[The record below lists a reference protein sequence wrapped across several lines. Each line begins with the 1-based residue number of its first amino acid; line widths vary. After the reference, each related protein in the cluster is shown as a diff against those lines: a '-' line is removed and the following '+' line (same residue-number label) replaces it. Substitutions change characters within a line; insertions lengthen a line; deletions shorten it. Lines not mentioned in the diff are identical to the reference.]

1 MTANVLK
8 TTDKIADYALMKFSE
23 QATFI
28 RTINREYDSSFA
40 NKNAKIGDTLRVP
53 IPQHGRYTKGRKLD
67 TTPLQ
72 TITRNVTVFGQR
84 HFGITMNSAE
94 MALDIEEMGP
104 RYLDQQ
110 IADFVVNLESEIL
123 TMAVQATPNQTGN
136 PAARFD
142 KVAWANYAK
151 MQIEN
156 NGGHKG
162 TKRLLL
168 NPAGEIQVIDSLKG
182 LFNAQRQINVQYEEG
197 EMGRASGF
205 DWAQTTVMP
214 VQSRGTGNGSYLVNG
229 ANQTGDSI
237 VVDTGTGTI
246 LKGEII
252 TFAGAVAVHPQ
263 TKQNLGY
270 LQQFVVTEDY
280 AGGGGSIKV
289 YPAIVTTGTEKNV
302 TGSPTENGA
311 VTIAGT
317 ASTPYGINLAYTKDA
332 FTFGT
337 VDLPDLPGYETSR
350 RVYDGIS
357 MRVTKGADIVND
369 EVYLRF
375 DIMAAFGA
383 LRPEWAS
390 RIANDHTAL
399 TPA

>member
-1 MTANVLK
+1 MSANVLK

-23 QATFI
+23 QATFL
-28 RTINREYDSSFA
+28 RTVNREYDDSFA
-40 NKNAKIGDTLRVP
+40 KKTAKIGDTLRVP
-53 IPQHGRYTKGRKLD
+53 IPQHGEYRKGRKME

-72 TITRNVTVFGQR
+72 TITRNVIVFGQR
-84 HFGITMNSAE
+84 GFDITYNSAE

-289 YPAIVTTGTEKNV
+289 YPAIVTTGTEQNV

-317 ASTPYGINLAYTKDA
+317 ASTPYGFNLAYT
-332 FTFGT
+332 
-337 VDLPDLPGYETSR
+337 
-350 RVYDGIS
+350 
-357 MRVTKGADIVND
+357 
-369 EVYLRF
+369 
-375 DIMAAFGA
+375 
-383 LRPEWAS
+383 
-390 RIANDHTAL
+390 
-399 TPA
+399 